1 MNAEYTIK
9 WAFVLELQHLV
20 EHLVPHQGDRHPEPG
35 GGRGGREVQ
44 DGGAGGLKTNTVS
57 ELF

>member
-1 MNAEYTIK
+1 MG
-9 WAFVLELQHLV
+9 FVLELQHLV

-44 DGGAGGLKTNTVS
+44 DGGARRLKKEHKYCTS